1 MLLLVGFL
9 SGIGLAL
16 VTGVAFV
23 VLKLVSDPDR
33 RPDRAVGLLCAYLR
47 LMGCCGNRLCF
58 RCLPGVENVPGA
70 LIRIRIV
77 YFLPAS

>member
-1 MLLLVGFL
+1 MRLLVGFL

-33 RPDRAVGLLCAYLR
+33 RPDRAVGLLCAYSGLWVAVAIA
-47 LMGCCGNRLCF
+47 F
-58 RCLPGVENVPGA
+58 AFGA
-70 LIRIRIV
+70 YLALKTSRGH
-77 YFLPAS
+77 